1 MKQRSVKVVYHK
13 PKDNLLSTNFTR
25 THTEPDTEEQFEEQ
39 NLMYLFSNVNGDDDA
54 VYLEALR

>member
-1 MKQRSVKVVYHK
+1 MYHK

-25 THTEPDTEEQFEEQ
+25 THTESNSADAKEQFEEQ
-39 NLMYLFSNVNGDDDA
+39 HLMYLFSNANGDDGE

>member
-1 MKQRSVKVVYHK
+1 VKVVYHK

-25 THTEPDTEEQFEEQ
+25 THTERNSVDTKEQFEEQ
-39 NLMYLFSNVNGDDDA
+39 HLMYLFSNVNGDDGE